1 MNEIVKKNGITFGLI
16 SGIVSVLI
24 TTLIYTF
31 NIKLFTS
38 FWTGLISILFYIVI
52 SVVLLLKTKKE
63 LIGIFPFKQAFTTYF
78 ISAVVGILIS
88 LIFNIFL
95 FNYIDPSAKE
105 TVKEMS
111 IKYAV
116 EMMQKYNAP
125 SEAIN
130 KAITD
135 MKANDQFSILQLL
148 KGSIFT
154 IAFSAVFGLIL
165 AAIFKSKSTN
175 IS

>member
-63 LIGIFPFKQAFTTYF
+63 LNGIFPFKQAFTTYF

-88 LIFNIFL
+88 LIFNIVL

>member
-1 MNEIVKKNGITFGLI
+1 MNEIVKKNGITFGVI
-16 SGIVSVLI
+16 SGVVSILI

-38 FWTGLISILFYIVI
+38 FWTGLISILFYIGI
-52 SVVLLLKTKKE
+52 SIVLLLKTKKQ
-63 LIGIFPFKQAFTTYF
+63 LNGIFPFKQAFTTYF
-78 ISAVVGILIS
+78 ICAVVGILIS
-88 LIFNIFL
+88 LVFNIVL

-105 TVKEMS
+105 TIKEMS

-116 EMMQKYNAP
+116 EMMQKFNAP
-125 SEAIN
+125 SEAIS
-130 KAITD
+130 KAVTD
-135 MKANDQFSILQLL
+135 MQANDQFSIAQLI

-154 IAFSAVFGLIL
+154 TAFSAVFGLIL

-175 IS
+175 I